1 MKEES
6 VATATGVNP
15 VPAKKPGEPVKSAAQ
30 AVANRKA
37 KKNAASSKKGTG
49 VRPGTKTAKILAL
62 LGRPRGASLKE
73 IVKAT
78 SWQAHSVR
86 GFLSGVVAKQMGLK
100 LCTTKDD
107 AGVLRYAVKS

>member
-6 VATATGVNP
+6 VATATTESP
-15 VPAKKPGEPVKSAAQ
+15 LPAKRPGEPAKSAAKT
-30 AVANRKA
+30 AASRKA
-37 KKNAASSKKGTG
+37 KKSAASSKKATS

-78 SWQAHSVR
+78 NWQAHSVR

-100 LCTTKDD
+100 LRATKDD
-107 AGVLRYAVKS
+107 SGVFRYTVKS